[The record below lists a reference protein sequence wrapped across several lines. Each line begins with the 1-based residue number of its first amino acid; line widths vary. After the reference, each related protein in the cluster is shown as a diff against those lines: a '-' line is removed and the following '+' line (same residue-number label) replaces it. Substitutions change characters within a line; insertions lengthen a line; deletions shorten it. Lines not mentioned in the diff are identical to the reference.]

1 MGFRI
6 QNNITAL
13 NAHTNLT
20 TSDTKLSQSLQRL
33 SSGFRINAAKD
44 DAAGLAISQ
53 AFRANIAS
61 IRVAQQNVT
70 EGNAMLQVAEGAI
83 NTIGDILTRMKE
95 LATQAASANAGDD
108 GRIKINNEYNTLV
121 LEIDRIVSATQYSGT
136 KLIDGTF
143 KGQAFQIGYDSVTAY
158 SQLVVASLGDLSTTE
173 LGVAR
178 DALDDQD
185 KATAALAVI
194 DDAISVM
201 GQERANIGALQNR
214 MDYAAANLATALEN
228 FTSAESVIRDVDMAL
243 EMTTFTKNQILV
255 QSGVAM
261 LAQANATP
269 QQILSLLQ

>member
-13 NAHTNLT
+13 NAHTNL
-20 TSDTKLSQSLQRL
+20 SASESKMSKSLQRL
-33 SSGFRINAAKD
+33 SSGFRINSAKD
-44 DAAGLAISQ
+44 DAAGLAVSQ

-61 IRVAQQNVT
+61 IRVAQQNVI
-70 EGNAMLQVAEGAI
+70 EGNAMLQVAEGAM
-83 NTIGDILTRMKE
+83 NTLSDILTRMKE

-108 GRIKINNEYNTLV
+108 GRVKINNEYNVLV

-143 KGQAFQIGYDSVTAY
+143 QASVFQIGYDHEVHSRLSILDLKSVE
-158 SQLVVASLGDLSTTE
+158 SSE
-173 LGVAR
+173 LGVLP
-178 DALDDQD
+178 DALKTQD
-185 KATAALAVI
+185 LAISALKVM
-194 DDAISVM
+194 DDAISIM
-201 GQERANIGALQNR
+201 GQNRANIGALQNR

-228 FTSAESVIRDVDMAL
+228 FTSAESVIRDIDMAA

-255 QSGVAM
+255 QAGVAM

>member
-6 QNNITAL
+6 QNNVTAL

-20 TSDTKLSQSLQRL
+20 ASESKMSKSLLRL

-44 DAAGLAISQ
+44 DAAGLAVSQ

-61 IRVAQQNVT
+61 IRVAQQNVI
-70 EGNAMLQVAEGAI
+70 EGNAMLQVAEGAMS
-83 NTIGDILTRMKE
+83 TLSDILTRMKE